1 MAIYANLT
9 VDQGSDFSS
18 TVSVVDSL
26 NQSLDLTGYTF
37 RGQVRKTYTS
47 TTAVDFTLFSNAPI
61 TGDISLS
68 LSSSQTADMK
78 AGRYHY
84 DIEIVSSGGTVTRV
98 LEGQLEVT
106 PRATRVA

>member
-9 VDQGSDFSS
+9 VDQGSDFST
-18 TVSVVDSL
+18 TVSVVDGT
-26 NQSLDLTGYTF
+26 NQALDLTGYTF

-47 TTAVDFTLFSNAPI
+47 TTAVDFTLFSNSPI
-61 TGDISLS
+61 SGDISLS
-68 LSSSQTADMK
+68 LSSSQTANMK

-84 DIEIVSSGGTVTRV
+84 DIEIVSAGDTVTRV
-98 LEGQLEVT
+98 LEGQLEIT